1 MKKLFFLLPL
11 AAFMFASCSSD
22 NDEQI
27 VNTQE
32 AQFQKVPEGAIWFT
46 SGIQE
51 LTRAT
56 TTMDDFAEFKVW
68 GIHTTNGFENLL
80 VTKSGSV
87 WTYPTGDDAENPVY
101 KTWPND
107 NSSVDFFAFAPSSG
121 TNDLTSKMAIS
132 STSQVMTGFTQ
143 NQIVAQHVDVLAAYA
158 TGNKSSNLTS
168 GVMIDFK
175 HALSQIEILA
185 KNSAASEYKV
195 KVLGVKVCRV
205 NNTGN
210 MAFQTAVNG
219 YPVWSSQS
227 GSNSYIVEGAAAD
240 AIDLSAEAQS
250 IMFGTDNFLM
260 VPQQLT
266 AWSGSD
272 QDIEGSY
279 ISVLCQIYKKNGENW
294 EQKFPDTA
302 DKYSFTS
309 IPVGTK
315 WEPGHKYVYTLDFF
329 GAGAGAGQFDPDP
342 QNPEKPSDPD
352 DPNYDPDNQDPNIDP
367 TPGGDNPEDQPSGG
381 DPIIPEAKAPIKFT
395 VNITD
400 WVSGEGDSEVLNL

>member
-27 VNTQE
+27 VNAQE
-32 AQFQKVPEGAIWFT
+32 ALFKKVPEGAIWFT

-56 TTMDDFAEFKVW
+56 TTIEDFAEFKVW
-68 GIHTTNGFENLL
+68 GIHATNGFDNLL

-87 WTYPTGDDAENPVY
+87 WTYDTGSDPENPVY

-107 NSSVDFFAFAPSSG
+107 NSSVNFFAFAPSSG

-132 STSQVMTGFTQ
+132 SSSQVMTGFVQ
-143 NQIVAQHVDVLAAYA
+143 NQVVAQHIDVLAAYA
-158 TGNKSSNLTS
+158 TGNKTANVSS
-168 GVMIDFK
+168 GVLLNFK
-175 HALSQIEILA
+175 HALSQIEVRA
-185 KNSAASEYKV
+185 QNSDAENYKIE
-195 KVLGVKVCRV
+195 VLGVKICRV

-210 MAFQTAVNG
+210 MAFQTSTTG
-219 YPVWSSQS
+219 YPVWSSQG
-227 GSNSYIVEGAAAD
+227 GSNSYIVEGTTPVE
-240 AIDLSAEAQS
+240 LTSSAQN

-266 AWSGSD
+266 AWTGSETD
-272 QDIEGSY
+272 VTGSY
-279 ISVLCQIYKKNGENW
+279 ISVLCRISKKIGGEW
-294 EQKFPDTA
+294 VQQFPDTGG
-302 DKYSFTS
+302 KYSFS
-309 IPVGTK
+309 SVPVSTK

-329 GAGAGAGQFDPDP
+329 GAGAGAGQFDPNPTNPDTQEGGNTDP
-342 QNPEKPSDPD
+342 GAPTGDS
-352 DPNYDPDNQDPNIDP
+352 NIDP
-367 TPGGDNPEDQPSGG
+367 TPGGDNPEDQPEPG

-395 VNITD
+395 VSITD
-400 WVSGEGDSEVLNL
+400 WVNGDGDNETIDL